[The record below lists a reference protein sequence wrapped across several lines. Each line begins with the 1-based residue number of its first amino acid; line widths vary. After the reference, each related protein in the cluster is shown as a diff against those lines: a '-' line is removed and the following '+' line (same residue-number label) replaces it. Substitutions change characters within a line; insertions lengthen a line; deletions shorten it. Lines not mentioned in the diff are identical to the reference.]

1 MFCGIA
7 GSGKSTKARRMMAAF
22 SDKGF
27 SVGYVS
33 RDEVRFQMIS
43 ENGGYFSKEKEVF
56 RKFVENTNKSI
67 KQNDITIIDA
77 THISKGSRE
86 KILSHIDDRGDVRL
100 LVLYLTTSLD
110 ICLQQNDLRSGRE
123 RVPQEVIEKMAERF
137 EEPTTEEFNKYHFE
151 SVEVWEKPW
160 KEGES

>member
-7 GSGKSTKARRMMAAF
+7 GSGKSTEARRMMAAF

-27 SVGYVS
+27 SVGYIS

-77 THISKGSRE
+77 THVSKISRE
-86 KILSHIDDRGDVRL
+86 KILNRIDNRSDVRL
-100 LVLYLTTSLD
+100 LVLYLTTPID
-110 ICLQQNDLRSGRE
+110 ICLQRNDLRSGRE
-123 RVPQEVIEKMAERF
+123 RIPQEAIEKMAERF
-137 EEPTTEEFNKYHFE
+137 EEPTAEEFIKYHFE
-151 SVEVWEKPW
+151 SVEIWEKPY
-160 KEGES
+160 ENL

>member
-7 GSGKSTKARRMMAAF
+7 GSGKSTEARRMMAAF

-27 SVGYVS
+27 SVGYIS

-77 THISKGSRE
+77 THVSKISRE
-86 KILSHIDDRGDVRL
+86 KILNRIDNRSDVRL
-100 LVLYLTTSLD
+100 LILYLTTPID
-110 ICLQQNDLRSGRE
+110 ICLQRNDLRSGRE
-123 RVPQEVIEKMAERF
+123 RIPQEAIEKMAERF
-137 EEPTTEEFNKYHFE
+137 EEPTAEEFIKYHFE
-151 SVEVWEKPW
+151 SVEIWEKPY
-160 KEGES
+160 ENL